1 MAISDLVHEIGWV
14 LCYELV
20 TNCSA
25 LSTCARI
32 NCYVV

>member
-20 TNCSA
+20 TKC
-25 LSTCARI
+25 
-32 NCYVV
+32 